1 MTLKRYDVT
10 MSNKRSTIYFDADLH
25 RAVRMK
31 AAAMDASVSDIVNEA
46 VRRSLAEDAED
57 LEAFEK
63 RRREPVLSFE
73 EVVRSLKR
81 RGKL

>member
-1 MTLKRYDVT
+1 M
-10 MSNKRSTIYFDADLH
+10 DL
-25 RAVRMK
+25 
-31 AAAMDASVSDIVNEA
+31 SVSEVLTDA

-63 RRREPVLSFE
+63 RRREPSVSFE
-73 EVVRSLKR
+73 DVLRSMKR

>member
-1 MTLKRYDVT
+1 
-10 MSNKRSTIYFDADLH
+10 MSNKRATIYFDEDIH

-31 AAAMDASVSDIVNEA
+31 AAVMDLTVSDIVNEA

-57 LEAFEK
+57 LEVFDK
-63 RRREPVLSFE
+63 RRREPSLSFDD
-73 EVVRSLKR
+73 VVRSMKR